1 MATTPKDKKFSTS
14 RSAAVTPAK
23 DGDYTEN
30 EHVDALDW
38 ADMPRQAKAEAMVK
52 DHMMIS
58 LGVGLIP
65 FPLVD
70 IAAAITSQVVL
81 VKRLCTLYD
90 KEFSNSA
97 ARAAILSLSSALS
110 ATGTAA
116 VVGFSLGKMIPGI
129 GTAAGMVTL
138 PIANAAMTYTIGKL
152 FIGHFEMGGTLF
164 DFDPRSNTDYFRS
177 VYSRG
182 KSVATDLPR
191 E

>member
-1 MATTPKDKKFSTS
+1 
-14 RSAAVTPAK
+14 
-23 DGDYTEN
+23 
-30 EHVDALDW
+30 
-38 ADMPRQAKAEAMVK
+38 
-52 DHMMIS
+52 MIS

-182 KSVATDLPR
+182 KSVATDLAHKVKPGKSAATADAA
-191 E
+191 EAETKADDSGKTSGATAAPA